1 MAESEKKAGNSH
13 IGKEY
18 YNDSSY
24 FDSPISTFMDLDGPF
39 QKYRVANVLKIY
51 TPKKDETVLDLG
63 CGWGTF
69 DFILAPLCKDIT
81 GLDFSSKS
89 IELCNEL
96 LEKNPHQNIKFV
108 CADAADT
115 GLEAESFD
123 LIISADL
130 FEQIYPDDFERIL
143 DECKRI
149 LKPGGK
155 LSIWTPHRGHI
166 LEIMKNNNVILK
178 PDIAHV
184 DYKTMDGM
192 ITSLKKRGFIIKKS
206 YYAESHLPVLRVI
219 EKLLLKIIPILRR
232 RIVILAEK
240 QIR

>member
-1 MAESEKKAGNSH
+1 MAHSENKSKDAY

-18 YNDSSY
+18 YDDSSY
-24 FDSPISTFMDLDGPF
+24 FDKQTSVFMDLNNPF
-39 QKYRVANVLKIY
+39 QQYRISNVLKIY
-51 TPKKDETVLDLG
+51 TPQKNERVLDLG

-69 DFILAPLCKDIT
+69 VFLLAPSCKEVI

-89 IELCNEL
+89 IDLCNEF
-96 LEKNPHQNIKFV
+96 LEKDPQENIKFI

-115 GLEAESFD
+115 DLEAESFD

-130 FEQIYPDDFERIL
+130 FEHIYPEDFERII
-143 DECKRI
+143 DECQRL

-166 LEIMKNNNVILK
+166 LEILKNNNIILK
-178 PDIAHV
+178 RDIAHV

-192 ITSLKKRGFIIKKS
+192 IASLKKKGFAIKKS
-206 YYAESHLPVLRVI
+206 YYAESHVPILRTI
-219 EKLLLKIIPILRR
+219 EKLLLKFIPIFQR

-240 QIR
+240 QA

>member
-1 MAESEKKAGNSH
+1 MGQAEDKSKEPY

-18 YNDSSY
+18 YNDSAY
-24 FDSPISTFMDLDGPF
+24 FDSHTSTFMDLNNPF
-39 QKYRVANVLKIY
+39 QQYRVANVLKIY
-51 TPKKDETVLDLG
+51 TPGKTERVLDLG

-69 DFILAPLCKDIT
+69 DFILAPQVKEIV

-89 IELCNEL
+89 IELCNEF
-96 LEKNPHQNIKFV
+96 LEKNPHDNIKFV

-130 FEQIYPDDFERIL
+130 FEHIYPEDFERIL
-143 DECKRI
+143 DESKRL

-166 LEIMKNNNVILK
+166 LEILKNNNIILK
-178 PDIAHV
+178 KDIAHV
-184 DYKTMDGM
+184 DYKTMAGM
-192 ITSLKKRGFIIKKS
+192 VASLKSKGFAIRKS
-206 YYAESHLPVLRVI
+206 YYAESHVPILRTI
-219 EKLLLKIIPILRR
+219 EKLFLSLIPIFRR

-240 QIR
+240 QA

>member
-1 MAESEKKAGNSH
+1 MAKSEDKYKDTH

-18 YNDSSY
+18 YDDSSY
-24 FDSPISTFMDLDGPF
+24 FDKQTGVFMDFDNPF
-39 QKYRVANVLKIY
+39 QQYRISNVLKIY
-51 TPKKDETVLDLG
+51 TPQKHERVLDLG

-69 DFILAPLCKDIT
+69 VFKLAPSCKEVV

-89 IELCNEL
+89 IDLCNEIL
-96 LEKNPHQNIKFV
+96 QKEPHKNIKFV
-108 CADAADT
+108 CADAGDS
-115 GLEAESFD
+115 GLDAESFD

-130 FEQIYPDDFERIL
+130 FEHIYPEDFERII
-143 DECKRI
+143 DECRRL

-166 LEIMKNNNVILK
+166 LEILKNNNIILK
-178 PDIAHV
+178 RDIAHV

-192 ITSLKKRGFIIKKS
+192 IASLKKKGFSIRKS
-206 YYAESHLPVLRVI
+206 YYAESHVPILRTI
-219 EKLLLKIIPILRR
+219 EKLLLKIIPIFRR

-240 QIR
+240 QA